1 MNGAG
6 ALALALALALAGGA
20 LAQSAPPASTK
31 ACDNARKKVAREERA
46 LAEAGEAV
54 ARAKRAR
61 ETCVA
66 KSACARLDDA
76 AADGERRRARH
87 EVRLARFREE
97 AAAAC
102 R

>member
-1 MNGAG
+1 MSGAG
-6 ALALALALALAGGA
+6 ALALALALALAGDA

-31 ACDNARKKVAREERA
+31 ACDTARKKVAREERA
-46 LAEAGEAV
+46 LAEAGDAI

-61 ETCVA
+61 EACGS

-76 AADGERRRARH
+76 ASDGERRSTRH
-87 EVRLARFREE
+87 EARLARFRGE